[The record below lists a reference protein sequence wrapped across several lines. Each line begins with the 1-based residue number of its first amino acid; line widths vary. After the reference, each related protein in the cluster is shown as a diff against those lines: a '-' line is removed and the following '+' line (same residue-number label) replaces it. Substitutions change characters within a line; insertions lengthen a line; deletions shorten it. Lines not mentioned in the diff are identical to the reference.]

1 MKRAMR
7 ATSSIRINANTI
19 NMTIITTGLSP
30 PFTQPKQPPRL
41 ENLNPPA
48 KQAVVGGRQSQPGKQ
63 MQNGK
68 VPQFGPQSPQF
79 GIQAPQF
86 GPQSPQFGIQL
97 QFCIQSQLQIAPPAP
112 PGPPARGPGIG
123 TKKQHMNPGQYE
135 SW

>member
-7 ATSSIRINANTI
+7 ATSRIRINANTI
-19 NMTIITTGLSP
+19 NMTIMTTGLSP

-63 MQNGK
+63 TQNGK
-68 VPQFGPQSPQF
+68 APQFGPQSPQF

-86 GPQSPQFGIQL
+86 GPQSPQFGI
-97 QFCIQSQLQIAPPAP
+97 
-112 PGPPARGPGIG
+112 
-123 TKKQHMNPGQYE
+123 
-135 SW
+135 

>member
-7 ATSSIRINANTI
+7 ATSRIRINANTI
-19 NMTIITTGLSP
+19 NMTIMTTGLSP

-63 MQNGK
+63 TQNGK
-68 VPQFGPQSPQF
+68 
-79 GIQAPQF
+79 APQF

-97 QFCIQSQLQIAPPAP
+97 QFCIQSQLQLAPPAP
-112 PGPPARGPGIG
+112 PGLPARGPGIG